1 MEPYLLEQVETAQP
15 SGFHAILRFL
25 RVVNRH
31 RMILVGCVAAAA
43 FLGFVRFKRL
53 PRQYSSSTRLMV
65 TQREST
71 GTDGAVQPQG
81 AGLAGYK
88 QLLLSDRVLRH
99 TIEGLE
105 SLPPELTGVADKSLW
120 LVAVRNMLS
129 VTDDP
134 TEQTLEISCVSAR
147 PKSTTDVIKAL
158 ATASEEFMEEYQ
170 KDISVELRNDLEGKR
185 QTVQDRLNLMEEKLL
200 NARRESGDLMLTEGK
215 DELHPLAQRVS
226 KLTEELSI
234 IQKRRLEIQSTLEMS
249 RQLVDSNSDLTAAV
263 QKLGHLVGEQVV
275 AQMPG
280 AGGMTVKIIEQ
291 MQSDLKLM
299 EAEMDALRPHFGAR
313 HADMIRRQKNITA
326 KRNQISEAQ
335 EELRRQVLVGI
346 REPQVGQWL
355 LSHLQAELTATRQ
368 LEKSVSDEYALVER
382 QAQQLSDE
390 LAQIQS
396 IEREAETL
404 RNLHQSLLTQL
415 QSIEFSNGAGG
426 FRVARLSE
434 PMVPQHASYPIMHQI
449 LGLFCVVGFGV
460 GIGIIYVL
468 DLLDDRL
475 RSPEEVREQLGLP
488 VLAVIRKLPEHQV
501 EQAKIYVHGFPQT
514 THAECFRTL
523 KTSLTLSASD
533 TKCLA
538 ITSTEASEGKT
549 TTTVNL
555 AASYAQT
562 GVRTLLIDADMRRP
576 GLSRLLEIR
585 GHGGLSEVLRAE
597 SDIAGM
603 ARERIVETDVPLLD
617 VLPCGP
623 RILNAGMLLSMPTL
637 PDLLDWA
644 VSEYDQVIVDCPPT
658 LPVSDAAI
666 VGRYV
671 DGMLFLMNPDK
682 THRRSVVRAVD
693 QLRSMEL
700 KVVGVVAN
708 TSLNEEKNGYGY
720 QYGYGY
726 GYSSDYT
733 YGHDDEEDQLAVDT
747 AAGTATSVAAA
758 ASGASAGTSDRSEKK
773 ATAEASERTHDHKD
787 AHRKAHTAD
796 DTNVT
801 ANPLT
806 GLASDGDLDDEFE
819 RAA

>member
-15 SGFHAILRFL
+15 SGLHAVLRFL
-25 RVVNRH
+25 RVVNRQ
-31 RMILVGCVAAAA
+31 RMILVGALAAAA

-53 PRQYSSSTRLMV
+53 PRQYSSSMRLMV
-65 TQREST
+65 TQQESS
-71 GTDGAVQPQG
+71 GEDGVSSQQG

-88 QLLLSDRVLRH
+88 QLLLSDVVLSM
-99 TIEGLE
+99 TIEKLKP
-105 SLPPELTGVADKSLW
+105 LPPELTGVVDKDLW
-120 LVAVRNMLS
+120 LPVLRNMLS
-129 VTDDP
+129 VKDDP
-134 TEQTLEISCVSAR
+134 AEQTLEISCVSGR
-147 PKSTTDVIKAL
+147 PQSTLEVLDTLRETSKTYIADFQEVNSQKLRRELEANRSTVETRLSEKELELLKS
-158 ATASEEFMEEYQ
+158 
-170 KDISVELRNDLEGKR
+170 
-185 QTVQDRLNLMEEKLL
+185 
-200 NARRESGDLMLTEGK
+200 RRESGDLMLTEGK

-226 KLTEELSI
+226 RLTEELSA
-234 IQKRRLEIQSTLEMS
+234 IQKRRLEIQSTLEMAS
-249 RQLVDSNSDLTAAV
+249 QLVATNADLTVAV
-263 QKLGHLVGEQVV
+263 QKLGSLVGEQVIER
-275 AQMPG
+275 MPG
-280 AGGMTVKIIEQ
+280 TGGMTTKMIEE
-291 MQSDLKLM
+291 MEAELKRM

-313 HADMIRRQKNITA
+313 HSDMIRRQKTISS
-326 KRNQISEAQ
+326 KQSQIAQ
-335 EELRRQVLVGI
+335 AREEMRRQVLVGI

-355 LSHLQAELTATRQ
+355 LGHLQAELAATVQ
-368 LEKSVSDEYALVER
+368 LEKSVIAEYSLAESE
-382 QAQQLSDE
+382 AQSLSDE

-415 QSIEFSNGAGG
+415 NSLDFSSSNGGYQ
-426 FRVARLSE
+426 VALLSN
-434 PMVPQHASYPIMHQI
+434 PLLPSSASYPIMHQV
-449 LGLFCVVGFGV
+449 LGMFCVVGFLA
-460 GIGIIYVL
+460 GIGIIYVR

-488 VLAVIRKLPEHQV
+488 VLAVIRKLPDREV

-514 THAECFRTL
+514 PHAECFRTL
-523 KTSLTLSASD
+523 KTSLTLSALE

-576 GLSRLLEIR
+576 VLSRLLEIR
-585 GHGGLSEVLRAE
+585 GQGGLSEVLRAE
-597 SDIAGM
+597 SDVAGM
-603 ARERIVETDVPLLD
+603 ARERIVQTDVPLLD

-700 KVVGVVAN
+700 KIVGVVAN
-708 TSLNEEKNGYGY
+708 TSLNEEKSGYGY

-726 GYSSDYT
+726 GYTSDYT
-733 YGHDDEEDQLAVDT
+733 YGHDEEDDFYDSAVSS
-747 AAGTATSVAAA
+747 AATGATMNPLTETRVPADAPTGAA
-758 ASGASAGTSDRSEKK
+758 ASDL
-773 ATAEASERTHDHKD
+773 TAPSVEAPD
-787 AHRKAHTAD
+787 
-796 DTNVT
+796 
-801 ANPLT
+801 
-806 GLASDGDLDDEFE
+806 GDGDLDDEFE